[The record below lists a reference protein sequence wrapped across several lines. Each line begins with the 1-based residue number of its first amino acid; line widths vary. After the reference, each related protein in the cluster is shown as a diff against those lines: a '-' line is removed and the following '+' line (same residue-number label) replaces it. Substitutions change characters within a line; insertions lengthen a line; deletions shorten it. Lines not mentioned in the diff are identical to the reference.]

1 MADLNLGNTKENKT
15 FTIKEFD
22 RFNHTL
28 IVGPN
33 GCGKT
38 SKIIKPGIWQDLVD
52 IKKRRLD
59 YEIKIK
65 EIKYKYKDIV
75 LKIMETQLPQEEKDI
90 KIQLAIEKCNNE
102 INKIDK
108 YDYIRGLTLV
118 EPKGDLADEAAELC
132 DKLELPYVYL
142 NPLDPNTAKFNIME
156 GEPDTIAEANRTVLR
171 NTFGKQE
178 QFFALIQETTARN
191 VILLM
196 KKLLGDNLDI
206 LDVSRALRS
215 QDTLKNYVDQYEKE
229 YGTDDLVAYYR
240 SEIFGTLKDKFYQFA
255 MGLRQQLEDLGQNK
269 YLKNILI
276 GKSSINLDK
285 HLAEGGILIVNTA
298 MGELGNLGDTFG
310 KFVIM
315 HIQNAVFRR
324 PGTEFTRPYHHLWI
338 DEVPRYVNPDLER
351 LLAIGRAFRC
361 SVSMALQTPQQL
373 VLEEKTVL
381 KDVVLTNCR
390 NQIVFGGLASDDAEY
405 FEKSFGTDTK
415 QQRQFTY
422 RYNRIAPI
430 NFLPNTY
437 RTTKTEE
444 NRFRYTDI
452 MELPTSREN
461 ADVVIKHVVN
471 GELQKPIRITTYLRQ
486 YKKPEDIKK
495 MEIKASDVY
504 WENWLKKRETKK
516 KEPKQSS
523 LSTESLQRPT
533 GPSGFSVILKNWF
546 GKKTAKSTVT
556 TEICEAPAY
565 EFVETDATST
575 LLDNIPEPQAETII
589 NRQEP
594 QKKATATEQIQN
606 TEKDTSTAALD
617 KTKTNEESKKSKTEK
632 TAPSKKE
639 DSVWWG

>member
-1 MADLNLGNTKENKT
+1 ML
-15 FTIKEFD
+15 
-22 RFNHTL
+22 
-28 IVGPN
+28 
-33 GCGKT
+33 
-38 SKIIKPGIWQDLVD
+38 
-52 IKKRRLD
+52 
-59 YEIKIK
+59 Y
-65 EIKYKYKDIV
+65 
-75 LKIMETQLPQEEKDI
+75 
-90 KIQLAIEKCNNE
+90 
-102 INKIDK
+102 
-108 YDYIRGLTLV
+108 
-118 EPKGDLADEAAELC
+118 
-132 DKLELPYVYL
+132 
-142 NPLDPNTAKFNIME
+142 
-156 GEPDTIAEANRTVLR
+156 
-171 NTFGKQE
+171 
-178 QFFALIQETTARN
+178 
-191 VILLM
+191 
-196 KKLLGDNLDI
+196 
-206 LDVSRALRS
+206 
-215 QDTLKNYVDQYEKE
+215 
-229 YGTDDLVAYYR
+229 
-240 SEIFGTLKDKFYQFA
+240 
-255 MGLRQQLEDLGQNK
+255 
-269 YLKNILI
+269 
-276 GKSSINLDK
+276 
-285 HLAEGGILIVNTA
+285 
-298 MGELGNLGDTFG
+298 
-310 KFVIM
+310 
-315 HIQNAVFRR
+315 
-324 PGTEFTRPYHHLWI
+324 
-338 DEVPRYVNPDLER
+338 
-351 LLAIGRAFRC
+351 
-361 SVSMALQTPQQL
+361 LQT
-373 VLEEKTVL
+373 VE
-381 KDVVLTNCR
+381 
-390 NQIVFGGLASDDAEY
+390 IVFGGLASDDAEY

-516 KEPKQSS
+516 KEQKQSS